1 MNKDLYNE
9 KRTELMTQAEE
20 LLDANKLEESEALM
34 AEIEE
39 LDNTWAGIKLDMAN
53 KAALEDA
60 QELVDM
66 ENIDEKLEEA
76 EIMENINV
84 GITEV
89 SYEKAWA
96 KHLQGYKLDN
106 KEVEVFA
113 KFNPD
118 FENAYT
124 HTTVNT
130 PTLIPETV
138 VAGIWKLAEEKYPLL
153 ADVRKFNVAGTFVMN
168 KLSSI
173 DAGDAD
179 WYDEATATADEQNTF
194 GQLTLTGCELAKAIT
209 ITWRMRSMAVEDF
222 LPFITRELGERLG
235 AAMGKGIAQGLG
247 KPGES
252 DVFKP
257 QPLGIETALLAEAS
271 TPQVVS
277 YTAQAAADYD
287 DIADMVSKVHST
299 MLDGAAFYANNATIW
314 TVLAK
319 IVGTDGNPIFIPD
332 ASAGGVG
339 RMFGFPVKSDAGIS
353 AGSVVF
359 GNGAGYVWNTSEPM
373 SIATEEHVKAR
384 TVDYAAYAIV
394 DGAPLSNKAF
404 ALLKKSS

>member
-1 MNKDLYNE
+1 
-9 KRTELMTQAEE
+9 MTQAEE

-39 LDNTWAGIKLDMAN
+39 LDNAWEEVKLGMAN
-53 KAALEDA
+53 KAALEDV
-60 QELVDM
+60 QEMVVM

-153 ADVRKFNVAGTFVMN
+153 ADVR
-168 KLSSI
+168 
-173 DAGDAD
+173 
-179 WYDEATATADEQNTF
+179 
-194 GQLTLTGCELAKAIT
+194 
-209 ITWRMRSMAVEDF
+209 
-222 LPFITRELGERLG
+222 
-235 AAMGKGIAQGLG
+235 
-247 KPGES
+247 
-252 DVFKP
+252 
-257 QPLGIETALLAEAS
+257 
-271 TPQVVS
+271 
-277 YTAQAAADYD
+277 
-287 DIADMVSKVHST
+287 
-299 MLDGAAFYANNATIW
+299 
-314 TVLAK
+314 
-319 IVGTDGNPIFIPD
+319 
-332 ASAGGVG
+332 
-339 RMFGFPVKSDAGIS
+339 
-353 AGSVVF
+353 
-359 GNGAGYVWNTSEPM
+359 
-373 SIATEEHVKAR
+373 
-384 TVDYAAYAIV
+384 
-394 DGAPLSNKAF
+394 
-404 ALLKKSS
+404 